1 MRLEFALKDL
11 GELSY
16 FLGIEVAPIPGGIL
30 FKQEKCAGDILA
42 TVGMTKCKISSTP
55 LAATEKLLRLEGD
68 PLSPEDATK
77 YRSIV
82 GALQYLTLTQPDLAF
97 AVNKVYQYLH
107 SPTTTHWTVVKRI
120 LRYVKG
126 TCNIGLKIMK
136 SPSMVVSGFYDADW
150 AGYVDDKRST
160 CGFAIF
166 YGPNLI
172 SWSAKKQAT
181 VSRSSTKAEYKFP
194 ANAMSEIAWVEA
206 FLKELGIRLK
216 VPPRL

>member
-1 MRLEFALKDL
+1 
-11 GELSY
+11 
-16 FLGIEVAPIPGGIL
+16 
-30 FKQEKCAGDILA
+30 
-42 TVGMTKCKISSTP
+42 
-55 LAATEKLLRLEGD
+55 
-68 PLSPEDATK
+68 
-77 YRSIV
+77 
-82 GALQYLTLTQPDLAF
+82 
-97 AVNKVYQYLH
+97 
-107 SPTTTHWTVVKRI
+107 
-120 LRYVKG
+120 
-126 TCNIGLKIMK
+126 
-136 SPSMVVSGFYDADW
+136 MVVSGFYDADW

-172 SWSAKKQAT
+172 SWSARKKAT